1 MHMKRHGEFD
11 LYHLSDPGE
20 LNGLAQSFAEAYCTI
35 FSGAPYFEAH
45 TPEHALARF
54 DSLVTIPDQIS
65 IVARRGKDLAGFAI
79 TVPLVSQPVVAQE
92 LSGLLPV
99 SHTYY
104 LAELG
109 VLPTHRGAGL
119 GRSLVQERIR
129 RMDTSRYSHVVL
141 RVAASRNAS
150 YEMYRAMGFD
160 DMGVTMSVSTQ
171 RIDGEVRSD
180 RRLFLSR
187 MISQVDL

>member
-79 TVPLVSQPVVAQE
+79 AVPLVSQPVVAQE
-92 LSGLLPV
+92 FGCGISRDPSNDRFDYDNIICPDKHESPSKWKTIMQDASEYKSKCV
-99 SHTYY
+99 
-104 LAELG
+104 LG
-109 VLPTHRGAGL
+109 EAPGHPQL
-119 GRSLVQERIR
+119 E
-129 RMDTSRYSHVVL
+129 
-141 RVAASRNAS
+141 
-150 YEMYRAMGFD
+150 EYRARW
-160 DMGVTMSVSTQ
+160 TKSTPDEMDYRFSLWKQ
-171 RIDGEVRSD
+171 G
-180 RRLFLSR
+180 L
-187 MISQVDL
+187 